1 MRYKCVDCDFYSP
14 LSSDAST
21 PMTPPQG
28 QCRKNPPTGV
38 LVPRQTLS
46 GQGVSVVTFFPE
58 VAADTWCGE
67 YKPKTPES
75 LN

>member
-1 MRYKCVDCDFYSP
+1 MRYQCDACDFYSP
-14 LSSDAST
+14 LAGDVN
-21 PMTPPQG
+21 MPPQG
-28 QCRKNPPTGV
+28 QCRKKPPTGV

-46 GQGVSVVTFFPE
+46 GQGVAVVTFFPE

-67 YKPKTPES
+67 YKAKTPES